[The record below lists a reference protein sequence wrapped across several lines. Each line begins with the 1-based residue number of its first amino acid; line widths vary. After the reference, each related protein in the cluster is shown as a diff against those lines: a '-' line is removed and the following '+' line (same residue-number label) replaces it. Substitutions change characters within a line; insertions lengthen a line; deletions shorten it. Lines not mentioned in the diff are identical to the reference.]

1 MFSVKSAFN
10 AGALIFTLAA
20 LLPAP
25 GARAQP
31 ASEIFPNKVVRFV
44 CPFPPGGAN
53 DLLARLFAQKMA
65 DAFGQQ
71 VIVDNRGGAGGI
83 IGAELGARA
92 PADGYTITMANLS
105 MLAINPFLYAKLPYD
120 VVRDFAPV
128 IELAQSVNLLL
139 VHPSVPATTVK
150 ELIDL
155 AKAKPGGL
163 NYATPGIGTPAHLAT
178 ELMSSMAGIKLT
190 HVPYKGSGAAI
201 PAVIAG
207 ESQVFIE
214 PIATSIAHA
223 RAGRMRAL
231 AVTSGRRPAVVPEL
245 PTMAESGL
253 PGFEFTSWY
262 GILAPAATPR
272 AIVLRLNET
281 INRILN
287 QADLKENLN
296 SQAMLTI
303 GGTPEAFAGKIKN
316 EMLRWGKVVK
326 DTGAK
331 AD

>member
-1 MFSVKSAFN
+1 MSSVKAAFN
-10 AGALIFTLAA
+10 ATALAIAA
-20 LLPAP
+20 FVLAP
-25 GARAQP
+25 GAFAQTTGE
-31 ASEIFPNKVVRFV
+31 AYPNKPIRFI

-65 DAFGQQ
+65 DQYGQQ
-71 VIVDNRGGAGGI
+71 VFVDNRGGAGGI
-83 IGAELGARA
+83 IGAEAGARA

-155 AKAKPGGL
+155 ARAKPGGF

-178 ELMSSMAGIKLT
+178 ELMASMAGIKLI

-214 PIATSIAHA
+214 PVATSIAHA

-231 AVTSGRRPAVVPEL
+231 AVTSAQRAAVAPEL
-245 PTMAESGL
+245 PTVAESGL
-253 PGFEFTSWY
+253 PGYEFTSWY
-262 GILAPAATPR
+262 AVIAPAATPR
-272 AIVLRLNET
+272 PIVMRLNET

-287 QADLKENLN
+287 QADIKDNLN
-296 SQAMLTI
+296 SQAMLI
-303 GGTPEAFAGKIKN
+303 VGGTPEALAGKIKA

>member
-1 MFSVKSAFN
+1 MSCVKAAAF
-10 AGALIFTLAA
+10 AVAA
-20 LLPAP
+20 LLLSS
-25 GARAQP
+25 GASAQT
-31 ASEIFPNKVVRFV
+31 SGETYPNKAIRFV

-65 DAFGQQ
+65 EIFGQQ
-71 VIVDNRGGAGGI
+71 VFVDNRGGAGGI
-83 IGAELGARA
+83 IGAEAGARA

-150 ELIDL
+150 ELIEL
-155 AKAKPGGL
+155 ARAKPGGF

-178 ELMSSMAGIKLT
+178 ELMASMAGIKLV

-214 PIATSIAHA
+214 PVATSIMHA
-223 RAGRMRAL
+223 RSGKMRAL
-231 AVTSGRRPAVVPEL
+231 AVTSAQRAAVTPEL
-245 PTMAESGL
+245 PTVAESGL
-253 PGFEFTSWY
+253 PGYEFTSWY
-262 GILAPAATPR
+262 SIVAPAATPR
-272 AIVLRLNET
+272 NIVLRLNET
-281 INRILN
+281 NNRILN
-287 QADLKENLN
+287 QADIKENLT
-296 SQAMLTI
+296 SQAMLVV
-303 GGTPEAFAGKIKN
+303 GGTPEAFAGKIKT
-316 EMLRWGKVVK
+316 EMVRWGKVVR

-331 AD
+331 AE